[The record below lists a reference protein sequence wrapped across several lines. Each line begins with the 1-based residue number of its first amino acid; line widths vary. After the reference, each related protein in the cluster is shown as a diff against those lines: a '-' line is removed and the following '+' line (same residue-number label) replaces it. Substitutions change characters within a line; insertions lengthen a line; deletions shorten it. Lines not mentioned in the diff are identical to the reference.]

1 MALAVALLILC
12 DGLHHGDLSVHR
24 FMIMQTVAMH
34 SELYVHS
41 VWLVD
46 GKCAVCVAV
55 IGDSELLLDIF
66 EGHDVCDCSLIEPY
80 FSSDKVV
87 FSIISLY
94 IYKYLVIE

>member
-1 MALAVALLILC
+1 MV
-12 DGLHHGDLSVHR
+12 
-24 FMIMQTVAMH
+24 MQTVAMH
-34 SELYVHS
+34 YELDVHS
-41 VWLVD
+41 VWLVE
-46 GKCAVCVAV
+46 GKGAVSVAV
-55 IGDSELLLDIF
+55 IGYSELLLDIL